1 MGKYDN
7 YDNAK
12 RIRKAQRKLNRR
24 TRCWFPN
31 QTKIAQAQAE
41 LDTAKLFESCQIFW
55 ASATYSPKDN
65 VMFSDDNR
73 VMWFI
78 DYVIPYDDIIACRI
92 GEHIITKSHT
102 VTTPHGVIPRAIIG
116 HALAGDLG
124 AVVGAMTAD
133 STSET
138 TYYQQGNGFRFQI
151 FTKDGSRYYCDLPN
165 FNGLTSANKIHPKW
179 LEVGA
184 KIQSILDGNI

>member
-7 YDNAK
+7 YNNAK

-24 TRCWFPN
+24 TRCLFKS

-41 LDTAKLFESCQIFW
+41 LDTAKLFESCQIFK
-55 ASATYSPKDN
+55 ALHSYAPNKN

-78 DYVIPYDDIIACRI
+78 DQVIPYDDIVACRI
-92 GEHIITKSHT
+92 GENIITKSYT
-102 VTTPHGVIPRAIIG
+102 VTTPHGVIPRAIAG
-116 HALAGDLG
+116 HALAGDIG
-124 AVVGAMTAD
+124 AVVGAMTAK

-138 TYYQQGNGFRFQI
+138 THYQKKGYGFKFQI
-151 FTKDGSRYYCDLPN
+151 FTKDGSRYYCELPDFGAYRN
-165 FNGLTSANKIHPKW
+165 NMHPKW
-179 LEVGA
+179 IAVGE
-184 KIQSILDGNI
+184 KIQRILDGTN